1 MAPSLFIPESRKLGE
16 RGQKQ
21 TKGFHFVK
29 QPNKAARWVRQ
40 KLSTSQEEEQSSSP
54 PPLLLLL
61 LFPTVTFLCLS
72 DNNTFVCLL
81 AALSSS

>member
-1 MAPSLFIPESRKLGE
+1 MVPSLFIPESHKLGE

-29 QPNKAARWVRQ
+29 QPNKSARWVRQ
-40 KLSTSQEEEQSSSP
+40 KLSTSQEEEQSSPP

-61 LFPTVTFLCLS
+61 LFPTVSFLCLS